1 MEKSREFLLFL
12 SLFDFTHTKFQQIV
26 DFMGDDL
33 SITKFCKK
41 KFPNEILTKEQY
53 EKMVE
58 KADAILINNYDENLK
73 DKDIFLITKLD
84 EEYPE
89 KLRVLPDSPFFLF
102 CKGDLSLLGKKSLSV
117 VGTRKPSNYG
127 RITTNKLVGDIAKE
141 GIVIISGLAYGI
153 DSIAHKRTLE
163 VSGKT
168 IAVLGSGFNYIYPSE
183 HTALAKEIVDKG
195 GLLISEYQPSKKS
208 TKYTFPQ
215 RNRIIAGLADGVLIT
230 EAGLKSGTIHT
241 KDFAL
246 EYGKNMYAVPGN
258 IDNELSTLTNDL
270 IKSGQAAT
278 VTCAQDILSDY
289 KIEKSEKNEAF
300 FNYSIEEQMIIN
312 LLKKGQKE
320 IDEIAKE
327 TKLDINIL
335 NSYLTSLEISG
346 IIERLPGNFIALS

>member
-1 MEKSREFLLFL
+1 MQKSREFLLFL

-33 SITKFCKK
+33 SIKNFCKK
-41 KFPNEILTKEQY
+41 KFPTDILSNEQF
-53 EKMVE
+53 EKMIE
-58 KADAILINNYDENLK
+58 KADSTLIKNYDENLK

-84 EEYPE
+84 KEFPE
-89 KLRVLPDSPFFLF
+89 KLKVLPDSPFFLF
-102 CKGDLSLLGKKSLSV
+102 CKGNIDLLSKQSLSV
-117 VGTRKPSNYG
+117 VGTRKPTNYG
-127 RITTNKLVGDIAKE
+127 RITTNKLVGDIARE
-141 GIVIISGLAYGI
+141 GVVIISGLAYGI
-153 DSIAHKRTLE
+153 DSIAHKKTLE
-163 VSGKT
+163 VGGKT
-168 IAVLGSGFNYIYPSE
+168 IAVLGSGFNNIYPSE
-183 HTALAKEIVDKG
+183 HTSLAKEIVEKG
-195 GLLISEYQPSKKS
+195 GLLVSEYQPSKKS

-258 IDNELSTLTNDL
+258 IDNELSQLTNDL

-278 VTCAQDILSDY
+278 VTCAQDILNDY
-289 KIEKSEKNEAF
+289 KIEKGEKKESI
-300 FNYSIEEQMIIN
+300 FNLSIEEQMIID
-312 LLKKGQKE
+312 LLKSGQKE